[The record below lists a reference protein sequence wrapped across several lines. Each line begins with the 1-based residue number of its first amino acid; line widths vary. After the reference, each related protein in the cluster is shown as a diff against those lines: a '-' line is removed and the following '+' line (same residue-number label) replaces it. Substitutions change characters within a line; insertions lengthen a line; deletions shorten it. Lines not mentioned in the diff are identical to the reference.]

1 MRSEWANLVRL
12 PEGEGEDDGDGYGD
26 GDGLALYLDA
36 EPEVLIEPGR
46 LHERVAMHA
55 APSGN
60 VVQCPG
66 VAGEDFKR
74 VAVGECL
81 DAVLGTDDRQR
92 AKQTAC
98 VQLVRAHRP
107 MCQLGCRSMGD
118 SGGTRTC
125 SLAPLG

>member
-1 MRSEWANLVRL
+1 MVKCGA
-12 PEGEGEDDGDGYGD
+12 PPQGE
-26 GDGLALYLDA
+26 GDGLALHSDA
-36 EPEVLIEPGR
+36 EAEVPIEPGG

-66 VAGEDFKR
+66 IAGEDFKG

-81 DAVLGTDDRQR
+81 DAVLGADDRQG
-92 AKQTAC
+92 AEQTAC
-98 VQLVRAHRP
+98 VQLVRAHLP
-107 MCQLGCRSMGD
+107 MCQLGCSSMGD
-118 SGGTRTC
+118 SGGTRNC

>member
-1 MRSEWANLVRL
+1 MVRL
-12 PEGEGEDDGDGYGD
+12 PEDDGDRNGDGDGDGD
-26 GDGLALYLDA
+26 GDGLALHFDA
-36 EPEVLIEPGR
+36 EPEVLIEAGG

-81 DAVLGTDDRQR
+81 DAVLGADDRQG
-92 AKQTAC
+92 AKQPAC

-107 MCQLGCRSMGD
+107 MCQLGCSSMGG